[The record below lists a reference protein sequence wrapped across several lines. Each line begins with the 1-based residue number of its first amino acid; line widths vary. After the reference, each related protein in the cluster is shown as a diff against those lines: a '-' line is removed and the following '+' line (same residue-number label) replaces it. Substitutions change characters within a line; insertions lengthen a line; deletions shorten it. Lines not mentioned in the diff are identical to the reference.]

1 MEVIKS
7 NDMYVISKEREKY
20 HVYFR
25 LSNGDLFWEA
35 NFCALEKAEE
45 FVQEVVRGELFH
57 IKENK
62 VIKKEKNPI
71 LYESSIYVI
80 RRIYSENSTRDM
92 LFVVDTLEEAEKYLK
107 YLALYTEE
115 KILYDYVKVPYY
127 TIA

>member
-35 NFCALEKAEE
+35 NFCVLEKAEE

-62 VIKKEKNPI
+62 VIKKEKNPV
-71 LYESSIYVI
+71 LTVSYV
-80 RRIYSENSTRDM
+80 YCG
-92 LFVVDTLEEAEKYLK
+92 
-107 YLALYTEE
+107 
-115 KILYDYVKVPYY
+115 
-127 TIA
+127 